1 MLINELKAMYL
12 NVGDVFTMSADLG
25 NFTEGE
31 QVTVENIEPSGEDV
45 VVTLTNN
52 EGATDT
58 FYFDKDEEI

>member
-25 NFTEGE
+25 KFTKGE
-31 QVTVENIEPSGEDV
+31 QVTVKNIESSGEDV
-45 VVTLTNN
+45 VVTLVND
-52 EGATDT
+52 EGTTDT

>member
-31 QVTVENIEPSGEDV
+31 QVTVENIESSGEDV

>member
-45 VVTLTNN
+45 VVTLLNDK
-52 EGATDT
+52 GVTDT

>member
-25 NFTEGE
+25 KFTKGE
-31 QVTVENIEPSGEDV
+31 QVTAKNIEPSGEDV
-45 VVTLTNN
+45 VVTLVND
-52 EGATDT
+52 EGTTDT